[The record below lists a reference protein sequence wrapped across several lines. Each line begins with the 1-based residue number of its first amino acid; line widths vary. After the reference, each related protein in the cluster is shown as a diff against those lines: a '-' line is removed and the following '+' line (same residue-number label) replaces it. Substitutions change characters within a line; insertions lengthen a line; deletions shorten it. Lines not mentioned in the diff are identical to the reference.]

1 MSSTL
6 QTASLKN
13 LFVRSMTSSW
23 VEGMIR
29 PFLPPLLPIF
39 MLHQFQNPESGRPG
53 HDPQMVSDSL
63 KCLKTRG
70 YAFLDLDEAL
80 AEFGHSKVSRHKTVV
95 FTLDDGFW
103 DQVST
108 AKDVFSINGC
118 PVTCF
123 LITDFI
129 DGHSWPWDSQISFL
143 VLSSP
148 TEELTLTLEPYV
160 GVYDTSTLESKRRTA
175 HDLKALIKTKDPR
188 SVDFLLSELVKATNV
203 SLPHQPPKDYQPISW
218 GEARRLEGRGMRFG
232 SHSQSHR
239 ILSSLS
245 DLEVSQ
251 EIEGAKQRIEQELA
265 DPSKVFCYPVGAV
278 GHFGAR
284 EMQLAEQAGYKAAA
298 SAVSGYLTPSTYT
311 VQRFSLPRF
320 SFPDTIA
327 DLMQYCSWI
336 EYVKSKVFRP

>member
-1 MSSTL
+1 MSSL
-6 QTASLKN
+6 PKPASFKD
-13 LFVRSMTSSW
+13 LFVRSMTSNW
-23 VEGMIR
+23 VEGVVR

-39 MLHQFQNPESGRPG
+39 MLHQFQNSESGRPG
-53 HDPQMVSDSL
+53 HDPQMVNDSL
-63 KCLKTRG
+63 KWLKTRG

-80 AEFGHSKVSRHKTVV
+80 AEFERSKVSRHKTVV

-148 TEELTLTLEPYV
+148 TEKLTLTGEPFV
-160 GVYDTSTLESKRRTA
+160 GVYDTSTLELKRRTA

-188 SVDFLLSELVKATNV
+188 SVDFLLSQLVKATNV
-203 SLPHQPPKDYQPISW
+203 SLPEQPPKDYQPISW

-245 DLEVSQ
+245 DQEVSR
-251 EIEGAKQRIEQELA
+251 EIEGAKKRIEQELA
-265 DPSKVFCYPVGAV
+265 NPSEVFCYPVGAV

-284 EMQLAEQAGYKAAA
+284 EIQLAEHAGYKAAA
-298 SAVSGYLTPSTYT
+298 SAVPGYLTPSTYLL
-311 VQRFSLPRF
+311 QPFSLPRF
-320 SFPDTIA
+320 SFPDQMA

-336 EYVKSKVFRP
+336 EYLKGKFFGS